1 MVLRQFCSIDIRG
14 PEDFARLEETIG
26 ELLGCEHHKCAFV
39 RSEAFVRLRLRA
51 LYHRAPDQGSGHDWL
66 VSAFWEGLKVTLTPG
81 GTVIVYVTEPCVE
94 ETPEAV
100 QNLVVGRKRGRLDS
114 HLEEDDE
121 QEEVMAGMDENG
133 RHPNSRGG
141 EGSY

>member
-1 MVLRQFCSIDIRG
+1 MVLRQFCSMDIQS
-14 PEDFARLEETIG
+14 PDDMARLEETIG

-51 LYHRAPDQGSGHDWL
+51 LYHRCQQNGEDDWL

-100 QNLVVGRKRGRLDS
+100 LRLAGRKRSLMEA
-114 HLEEDDE
+114 EE
-121 QEEVMAGMDENG
+121 EETG
-133 RHPNSRGG
+133 PGG
-141 EGSY
+141 V